1 MMDLAKRLVPAPI
14 RALRW
19 RARWMRHAPHCR
31 AAPLRGWQR
40 AIGFTLQELAGREF
54 AFRTPDGMVM
64 HTMPNNFSSFTMA
77 VEGARDPEI
86 WALIAARLKPG
97 MVFVDAGANIGAYTL
112 PAARL
117 VGPEG
122 RVVSFEAHPVTYRLL
137 ARNVAENGLANVAAV
152 NEALGEAAGTLT
164 LSFTEANP
172 GETHVAAAGE
182 SGASVPVTPLDAAL
196 AARGV
201 TAVDYLKIDVGGFEL
216 PVLRGA
222 LGTIRANPGL
232 LIQTEL
238 QERHAARYGTD
249 IGQIATLLRGEGL
262 APHVVDGQGRLQPA
276 TGAVRGDI
284 VWARA

>member
-1 MMDLAKRLVPAPI
+1 MMQLAKKLVPAPI

-19 RARWMRHAPHCR
+19 RARWMRHAPAYA
-31 AAPLRGWQR
+31 AAPLQSWQR
-40 AIGFTLQELAGREF
+40 ALGFTLREMSGGEF

-64 HTMPNNFSSFTMA
+64 HTMPNNFSSFAMA
-77 VEGARDPEI
+77 VGGARDPEI
-86 WALIAARLKPG
+86 WRLIERRLRRG
-97 MVFVDAGANIGAYTL
+97 MTFVDAGANIGAYTL

-137 ARNVAENGLANVAAV
+137 ARNVAENGLANVLAL
-152 NEALGEAAGTLT
+152 NEALGEEAGTLT
-164 LSFTEANP
+164 LAFTAANP
-172 GETHVAAAGE
+172 GETHVAADGE
-182 SGASVPVTPLDAAL
+182 TGAQVPVTPLDAAL
-196 AARGV
+196 TARGV
-201 TAVDYLKIDVGGFEL
+201 AGVDYLKIDVEGFEL

-249 IGQIATLLRGEGL
+249 IGEIVALLRGEGL
-262 APHVVDGQGRLQPA
+262 SPHVVDGEGRLQPV
-276 TGAVRGDI
+276 TGPVRGDI
-284 VWARA
+284 IWARG